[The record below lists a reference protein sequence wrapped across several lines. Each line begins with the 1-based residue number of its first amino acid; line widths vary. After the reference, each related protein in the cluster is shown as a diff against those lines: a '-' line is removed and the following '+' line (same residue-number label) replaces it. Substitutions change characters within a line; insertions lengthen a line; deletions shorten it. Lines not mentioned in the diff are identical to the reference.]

1 MGGILI
7 VLAGKRRPAGGSNGG
22 GSAAWTGCR
31 DSARQS
37 CADEAQAAVLA
48 KLNEGVRGFHALNP
62 NRVGEDRKQSEKIE
76 ISSALSK
83 VFEILLRYFVG
94 IVGLLR

>member
-1 MGGILI
+1 MPSTL
-7 VLAGKRRPAGGSNGG
+7 
-22 GSAAWTGCR
+22 TGW
-31 DSARQS
+31 
-37 CADEAQAAVLA
+37 
-48 KLNEGVRGFHALNP
+48 
-62 NRVGEDRKQSEKIE
+62 GEDRKQSEKIE